1 MRAGREMRAVCPT
14 ALKHVVVGPEGHT
27 KTETQY
33 PRPQPVARRLYPKFR
48 RQQPSVFVTGLA
60 TTPPPPLM
68 AAHKWAQGMCRQNEC
83 LSEFL
88 RLSAVRVNKERVM
101 RGGGVEY
108 KHVASV
114 SHVYG
119 VGKLACL
126 RQTEALLSDPFIPK
140 LIEDVLG
147 PRGTYVPSSYYL
159 SKRQTDVLLSDPFIP
174 KLIEDVFGPRGT
186 YVPSSYYLSK
196 RQTDVLLSD
205 PFIPKLIEDV
215 FGPRGTC
222 TKFVVTMRL
231 REL

>member
-1 MRAGREMRAVCPT
+1 MAGPSLDRVDENLRRFFYVYPGRRLGRCTLCSSCPVSKSLPLDHLPHARGPSKDQRMLDFQLSALGMGTKNPHFLGSLEGRMRAGREMRAVCPT

-60 TTPPPPLM
+60 LLPPPLPL
-68 AAHKWAQGMCRQNEC
+68 AAHKWAQGMCRQTEC
-83 LSEFL
+83 LSREFL

-126 RQTEALLSDPFIPK
+126 VR
-140 LIEDVLG
+140 VG
-147 PRGTYVPSSYYL
+147 
-159 SKRQTDVLLSDPFIP
+159 
-174 KLIEDVFGPRGT
+174 
-186 YVPSSYYLSK
+186 
-196 RQTDVLLSD
+196 
-205 PFIPKLIEDV
+205 
-215 FGPRGTC
+215 
-222 TKFVVTMRL
+222 
-231 REL
+231 